1 MAPAVANPGL
11 MGYKAL
17 YKTLLEDSKRGLA
30 RAMRV
35 FADGE
40 NYPVLVHC
48 IHGKD
53 RTGIVIALLLML
65 CDVDTEVISLVLCLC
80 NAALHAMP
88 ADCND

>member
-35 FADGE
+35 FAVSE
-40 NYPVLVHC
+40 NYPILVHC

-53 RTGIVIALLLML
+53 RTGIVIALLLLL
-65 CDVDTEVISLVLCLC
+65 CDVDPEVRPLLLK
-80 NAALHAMP
+80 
-88 ADCND
+88 